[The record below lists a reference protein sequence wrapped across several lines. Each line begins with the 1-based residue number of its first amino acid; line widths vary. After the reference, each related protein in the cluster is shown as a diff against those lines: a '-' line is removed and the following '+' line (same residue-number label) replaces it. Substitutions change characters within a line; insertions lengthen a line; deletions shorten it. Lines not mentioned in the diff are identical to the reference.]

1 MSFLVDKLIEETTT
15 AAMVPTFVPGQAVMA
30 RQRGEDNDNDNEP
43 TKKKKKVDGKVSKK
57 SSLTDS
63 LVVDGPFFDAED
75 EPLAATANSNSV
87 DQGEAPSDQLFD
99 PSLALVAPEATPNA
113 EKPIQ
118 PTDLPE
124 PKAASTDDPALDTIL
139 GKDET
144 PAVEEVGVDDVI
156 GEVETMQQANKP
168 EVQTDDEALRALL
181 GRDPYAQSES
191 QEKTANAQLRR
202 MYEYGMEIPA
212 NLLDGKAQ
220 PNAELV
226 EQLKPQA
233 DLTSVVAGAMQPGEK
248 MPEHTHRSF
257 TDTLSKL
264 NNL

>member
-30 RQRGEDNDNDNEP
+30 RQRGEDNDNEP

-75 EPLAATANSNSV
+75 EPLAATN
-87 DQGEAPSDQLFD
+87 DQAETSRQLFD

-124 PKAASTDDPALDTIL
+124 PKASSTDDPALDTIL
-139 GKDET
+139 GKNDGPT
-144 PAVEEVGVDDVI
+144 VEEVGLDDVI

-168 EVQTDDEALRALL
+168 DVQTDDEALRALL

-191 QEKTANAQLRR
+191 QEKMANAQLRR